1 MKKSP
6 ISIWPIWAVIV
17 GIAGILLIFGIENQK
32 DQRRRIEP
40 QIEEQFRNQS
50 IQQSL
55 EIKRKNPIGLSDI
68 PKVKR
73 GF

>member
-6 ISIWPIWAVIV
+6 IWPVWAIIV
-17 GIAGILLIFGIENQK
+17 GIIGILLIFVIENQK

-40 QIEEQFRNQS
+40 QIEEQFRNRY

-68 PKVKR
+68 PKVR
-73 GF
+73 GGF